1 MGKIWY
7 IHLVYTFLYTF
18 VRIKTVSDAYF
29 VSNKTNVEVDNKIWA
44 FSEEAFDVNS
54 IINAIFYYPEQAII
68 SIGY

>member
-1 MGKIWY
+1 M
-7 IHLVYTFLYTF
+7 VYTPCIYIFIYIF
-18 VRIKTVSDAYF
+18 YVRIKTISDAYF

-68 SIGY
+68 SIGYQ

>member
-1 MGKIWY
+1 M
-7 IHLVYTFLYTF
+7 VYTPCIYIFIYIF
-18 VRIKTVSDAYF
+18 YVRIKTVSDAYF
-29 VSNKTNVEVDNKIWA
+29 VSNKTNVAVDNKIWA

>member
-1 MGKIWY
+1 M
-7 IHLVYTFLYTF
+7 VYTPCIYILIYIFS

-29 VSNKTNVEVDNKIWA
+29 VSNKTNVAVDNKIWA